1 MGCQERNTKT
11 ECFRKRELE
20 KTGSVGRDGLVLGGG
35 AKNAERVEDEPRG
48 WRQGLE
54 LSPSQSQPSLGG
66 RNLLTAVPRGPKHHP
81 LGCRQVGLK

>member
-1 MGCQERNTKT
+1 M
-11 ECFRKRELE
+11 
-20 KTGSVGRDGLVLGGG
+20 VLRGA

-54 LSPSQSQPSLGG
+54 RSPSQFQPSLGG

-81 LGCRQVGLK
+81 VGCKPAEDIEGRTGGASVMLCAAAEAGVRV